1 MHFEVASSAGK
12 FLTSTFGEPGV
23 QGVVTGMQG
32 IGVSTPRAA
41 TVAAATIGLAGDM
54 HMPNVGMLAIGTQS
68 MMFAAGGPCAVVV
81 GTTTASAAGAAP
93 IVQVNNDPAFTN
105 FPAMT
110 NPSGVKVAAPQMLR
124 KPAGWW
130 AWPQG

>member
-1 MHFEVASSAGK
+1 MGNPPLGGTWDSQGRK
-12 FLTSTFGEPGV
+12 V
-23 QGVVTGMQG
+23 Q
-32 IGVSTPRAA
+32 IRW
-41 TVAAATIGLAGDM
+41 L
-54 HMPNVGMLAIGTQS
+54 
-68 MMFAAGGPCAVVV
+68 
-81 GTTTASAAGAAP
+81 TASPNNLPYQRIRSAYYA